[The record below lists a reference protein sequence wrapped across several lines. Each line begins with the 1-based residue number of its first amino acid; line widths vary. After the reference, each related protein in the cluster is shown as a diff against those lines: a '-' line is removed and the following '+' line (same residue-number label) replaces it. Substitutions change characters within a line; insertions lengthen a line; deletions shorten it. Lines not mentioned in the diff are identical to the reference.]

1 MFAAQ
6 NDPFASGDVAR
17 AKSPVNVSLQSLLCP
32 ALIVE
37 GHNALSPLSVC
48 SVPDPKSRT
57 EGRRK
62 LKIGRKEACE
72 MGDQSSLLSSSMKFL
87 LCLLQERLAAGCN
100 KRT

>member
-57 EGRRK
+57 GGHSR
-62 LKIGRKEACE
+62 LKISRKEAR
-72 MGDQSSLLSSSMKFL
+72 DA
-87 LCLLQERLAAGCN
+87 RDPWPI
-100 KRT
+100 